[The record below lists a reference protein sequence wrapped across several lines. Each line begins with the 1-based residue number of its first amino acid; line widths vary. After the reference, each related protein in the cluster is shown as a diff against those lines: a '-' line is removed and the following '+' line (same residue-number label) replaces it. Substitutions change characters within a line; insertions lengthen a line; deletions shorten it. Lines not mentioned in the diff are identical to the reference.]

1 MHKTALIR
9 SLTHPYNIHSA
20 AYALTGIPAT
30 DIPMEL
36 NPRDNR
42 HWPFFGSVIDYLQSR
57 RGTAG
62 SDRVAGAA
70 VNVAL
75 PWRFS
80 SRSEP
85 FRRGG
90 PYGGFLGSGYDPVWA
105 EFAGPAPDGD
115 PYRRI
120 TPQGRFQLYPPGA
133 TPIVLDRLDDRRNLL
148 QQLEGWQPALDNGAV
163 HGFRRQHEA
172 AFNMLR
178 SSGLRAAFNLDQ
190 EPPAIR

>member
-1 MHKTALIR
+1 RGEFRPRATSVPGLQICEHLPRTAQVMHKTTLIR

-20 AYALTGIPAT
+20 AYALTGIPTT

-42 HWPFFGSVIDYLQSR
+42 HWPFFGSVLDYLQTR
-57 RGTAG
+57 N
-62 SDRVAGAA
+62 GAA
-70 VNVAL
+70 RNGSTRAPSSTVPATVAL

-120 TPQGRFQLYPPGA
+120 IPAGRFELHPP
-133 TPIVLDRLDDRRNLL
+133 
-148 QQLEGWQPALDNGAV
+148 
-163 HGFRRQHEA
+163 
-172 AFNMLR
+172 
-178 SSGLRAAFNLDQ
+178 
-190 EPPAIR
+190 